1 VWKYHVSFLLVLSRI
16 VFAPWKLFF
25 SWRSLIKPFLDILVR
40 LPSARR
46 KLIANLMHVEAGQIV
61 DRPMCF
67 LIVFVA
73 VLDMLATKTLLK
85 ESRSGAGRTRT
96 ISSFTLSGAKTA
108 EFQTQEAG
116 ITVNERPCTSRS
128 DTLCEHGGK

>member
-1 VWKYHVSFLLVLSRI
+1 LETLLLMAV
-16 VFAPWKLFF
+16 
-25 SWRSLIKPFLDILVR
+25 LIKPFLDILVR

>member
-1 VWKYHVSFLLVLSRI
+1 
-16 VFAPWKLFF
+16 
-25 SWRSLIKPFLDILVR
+25 LDILVR
-40 LPSARR
+40 LPGARR

>member
-1 VWKYHVSFLLVLSRI
+1 LLVLSRI